1 MNNTAIVGCACLMSV
16 GLMAAC
22 IPAIM
27 APSNDYI
34 ASELQLVTTTTTDC
48 TTTTTEVVTTS
59 DLSEEV
65 TTTEILIDSIPE
77 GAEQNEED
85 QEENS

>member
-34 ASELQLVTTTTTDC
+34 STELQLVTTTTTDF

-59 DLSEEV
+59 DLCEEV
-65 TTTEILIDSIPE
+65 TTTEILDSNPE

>member
-27 APSNDYI
+27 APSSDYI
-34 ASELQLVTTTTTDC
+34 ATELQLVTTTTTDC

-59 DLSEEV
+59 VTHEEV
-65 TTTEILIDSIPE
+65 TTTTEIIESNPE
-77 GAEQNEED
+77 GAPAA
-85 QEENS
+85 